1 MTFNDVSFVLYIGT
15 VMIHTYLLW
24 RMCTIIFLEWIYNF
38 KLVYKLCRHTNLVH
52 IFWNTQLLEFLAI
65 FLCDFYQP
73 HRQLCRTN
81 FFIHDYNK
89 VQYYK
94 LVSKWYFSTHPI
106 DLWICKQQR
115 PIRITQ
121 HQLFRLHLAS
131 HPQDWHRLHEAGIQV
146 PVCCP
151 WL

>member
-1 MTFNDVSFVLYIGT
+1 MCSCRLWCACAIYLIITKHLHNVSNFVWWYIL
-15 VMIHTYLLW
+15 MIHIYLLW

-89 VQYYK
+89 IQYCK
-94 LVSKWYFSTHPI
+94 LGSKWYFIYFNSPH
-106 DLWICKQQR
+106 WFMKM
-115 PIRITQ
+115 
-121 HQLFRLHLAS
+121 
-131 HPQDWHRLHEAGIQV
+131 
-146 PVCCP
+146 
-151 WL
+151 